1 MNDSRSSGFS
11 ISSGSLRTLCV
22 ICARGGSKGL
32 VRKNMQIL
40 QDETLLS
47 RAIRHARESGA
58 IDEILVTTDSEEIAA
73 EAKRAGAV
81 APFLRPKELADDL
94 STTEDTLKHAL
105 LTYEKITGHFFDI
118 CVFITST
125 DIFRS
130 PSWIAEAVTLLK
142 RRPDLQSV
150 FMGWRTH
157 KNFWEKQEDGSWERL
172 RPWMSVYSSRQVR
185 RFIVREDTGL
195 ACASRS
201 WLWRQGRRIGDHV
214 EIIVHEDDFS
224 SIDIHSEEDLRL
236 AEAALKIRAERR
248 RD

>member
-1 MNDSRSSGFS
+1 LNGSGSSEVS
-11 ISSGSLRTLCV
+11 KSSGSSRTLCV
-22 ICARGGSKGL
+22 VCARGGSKGL

-40 QDETLLS
+40 RDETLIS
-47 RAIRHARESGA
+47 RAIRHARESGS

-81 APFLRPKELADDL
+81 VPFIRPAELADDL
-94 STTEDTLKHAL
+94 ATTEDTLKHAL
-105 LTYEKITGHFFDI
+105 LTYEGLTAKSFDI
-118 CVFITST
+118 CVFITAT

-130 PSWIAEAVTLLK
+130 PIWIAEAVELLK
-142 RRPDLQSV
+142 QRPDLDSV

-157 KNFWEKQEDGSWERL
+157 KNFWERQENGGWVRL

-201 WLWRQGRRIGDHV
+201 WLWRQGRRIGDNV
-214 EIIVHEDDFS
+214 EIIVHDDDFS
-224 SIDIHSEEDLRL
+224 SIDIHSKEDLRL
-236 AEAALKIRAERR
+236 AEAALKIREEWGK
-248 RD
+248 